1 MPPAPDEGWSTHLRC
16 FDGRGLTRPVAAA
29 DNRAVRTPRPLIPSY
44 ATVALTAVLLA
55 ALALVG
61 CGVRRIAPPDVTP
74 VVRATA
80 GEPRAFRMGFS
91 ALPATLTEGGQQS
104 AFDLAA
110 KYGEVLLIQRAPS
123 WSDFLAGATPSSK
136 LRATTAG
143 EREAARGRGLQLFM
157 AIDPFDA
164 ADRGRLAGLPPGMEG
179 RDLGD
184 PGLRDAFLAEAR
196 YIAVNYRPAYLALG
210 MEVNATYER
219 NPAQYQRFLEV
230 YRAAYD
236 VVKASSPET
245 QVFASFQ
252 YEQLLGVIPWEPPH
266 PPRWELLDAYA
277 GKADLLAI
285 TTYPSFAF
293 AVARKVPPDY
303 YLQLKARTKLPIA
316 FAAAG
321 FASDPGR
328 DGVNSSTRPEQRRY
342 LQRLLSDADELASPL
357 LLWFVGRDA
366 AYLAA
371 PPYDLVASIGLR
383 DTQDQPK
390 ESWAVWE
397 DAAKRPFAA
406 GTPSRTPTP
415 TPGAG
420 G

>member
-1 MPPAPDEGWSTHLRC
+1 MPRLLTITLACIALIVASSLAGCAVRRVAAPD
-16 FDGRGLTRPVAAA
+16 A
-29 DNRAVRTPRPLIPSY
+29 TPSP
-44 ATVALTAVLLA
+44 
-55 ALALVG
+55 
-61 CGVRRIAPPDVTP
+61 
-74 VVRATA
+74 RATE
-80 GEPRAFRMGFS
+80 GEPRAFRLGFS
-91 ALPATLTEGGQQS
+91 ALPATLTEAGQQA

-123 WSDFLAGATPSSK
+123 WANFLAGATPSSR

-143 EREAARGRGLQLFM
+143 EREAARGRGLALFM
-157 AIDPFDA
+157 ALDPFDP
-164 ADRGRLAGLPPGMEG
+164 ADRGRLANLPPGMEG
-179 RDLGD
+179 RDLAD
-184 PGLRDAFLAEAR
+184 PGLREAFIAEAR
-196 YIAVNYRPAYLALG
+196 YIAVNYRPTYLALG

-219 NPAQYQRFLEV
+219 NPAQYQRFLDA

-236 VVKASSPET
+236 AVKASSPET

-266 PPRWELLDAYA
+266 PPRWELLDGYA

-285 TTYPSFAF
+285 TTYPSFTY

-303 YLQLKARTKLPIA
+303 YLQLKERTKLPIA

-321 FASDPGR
+321 YASDPGR

-357 LLWFVGRDA
+357 VVWFVGRDA

-390 ESWAVWE
+390 EAWPMWE
-397 DAAKRPFAA
+397 EASKRPFAA

-415 TPGAG
+415 TATAAP
-420 G
+420 